1 MRQRQLEEKR
11 MERQRQ
17 EQDKMRRFLA
27 QQVAEK
33 KQREHDE
40 KSNIDVQAS
49 MWQTDKR
56 NWEEEEK
63 RLKSRI
69 DKINRENQE
78 YLVKQMALKDRE
90 NRKMH
95 PQEFALNRPLLREI
109 NQKLKQSNYQD
120 SQNGEA
126 R

>member
-1 MRQRQLEEKR
+1 
-11 MERQRQ
+11 
-17 EQDKMRRFLA
+17 MRRFLA

-33 KQREHDE
+33 KQREQDE
-40 KSNIDVQAS
+40 KSNLDMQAT
-49 MWQTDKR
+49 MWETDKK

-78 YLVKQMALKDRE
+78 YLVKQMAIKDRE
-90 NRKMH
+90 AKKMH
-95 PQEFALNRPLLREI
+95 PAEFALNRPLLREI
-109 NQKLKQSNYQD
+109 NQKLKESTYQA

-126 R
+126 QEEML